1 MDITTLIDVL
11 VGVVMTGAAYFIVSL
26 QREVKRIDILLNRTR
41 EDYATK
47 FQVRDDIDRVMEAL
61 HRVED
66 KLDRV
71 LTEELVLDPV
81 SITAAYTA
89 VKKGIEV
96 GKDIT
101 QLMSEIGSLWTAI
114 EEVET
119 GYRKEKQKKQSVEE
133 EALDLFAAKCA
144 AKDAE
149 ETYATLL

>member
-1 MDITTLIDVL
+1 
-11 VGVVMTGAAYFIVSL
+11 
-26 QREVKRIDILLNRTR
+26 
-41 EDYATK
+41 
-47 FQVRDDIDRVMEAL
+47 
-61 HRVED
+61 
-66 KLDRV
+66 
-71 LTEELVLDPV
+71 VLDPV

-149 ETYATLL
+149 ENLRNIVIATRGFNAWNDMMRMRIDLRKKRKALAAQKAQEKKELIETIMIIGAVLGASIIILITVYFLTRG

>member
-1 MDITTLIDVL
+1 M
-11 VGVVMTGAAYFIVSL
+11 
-26 QREVKRIDILLNRTR
+26 
-41 EDYATK
+41 
-47 FQVRDDIDRVMEAL
+47 
-61 HRVED
+61 
-66 KLDRV
+66 
-71 LTEELVLDPV
+71 LDPV

-149 ETYATLL
+149 ENLRNIVIATRGFNAWNEMMRMRVDLRKKRKAIAAQKAQEKKELIETIMIIGAVLGASIIILIIVYLLTRG

>member
-1 MDITTLIDVL
+1 M
-11 VGVVMTGAAYFIVSL
+11 
-26 QREVKRIDILLNRTR
+26 
-41 EDYATK
+41 
-47 FQVRDDIDRVMEAL
+47 
-61 HRVED
+61 
-66 KLDRV
+66 
-71 LTEELVLDPV
+71 LDPV

-119 GYRKEKQKKQSVEE
+119 SYRKEKQKKQSVEE

-149 ETYATLL
+149 ENLRNIVIATRGFNAWNEMMRMRIDLRKKRKAIAAQKAQERKELIEALLIIGGLIAGSIIIFIIVYFITRG

>member
-1 MDITTLIDVL
+1 M
-11 VGVVMTGAAYFIVSL
+11 
-26 QREVKRIDILLNRTR
+26 
-41 EDYATK
+41 
-47 FQVRDDIDRVMEAL
+47 
-61 HRVED
+61 
-66 KLDRV
+66 
-71 LTEELVLDPV
+71 LDPV

-149 ETYATLL
+149 ENLRNIVIATRGFNAWNDMMRMRVELRKKRKAIAAQKAQEKKELIETIAIIGAVLMASIIILITVYLFTRG